1 MVDIAIVGTGVI
13 AGFHAQALAE
23 QGGRARIVAATDIDA
38 AALAAYGAQW
48 SVPAVY
54 PSLDALLAHE
64 KPDLATLCTPPGLH
78 REQAVACLSRGV
90 SVLCEKPPVRS
101 LAELDE
107 IAAAAGGAFFA
118 TVFQHRFGSGAA
130 NLRGLVGDPRLGR
143 PTTAVCHTLWFRP
156 DEYFAV
162 PWRGKW
168 EVEGGGPTMGHGI
181 HQFDLLLS
189 IMGEWREV
197 VAVAARQA
205 KPTATEDLSCAIVTF
220 ASGAVATVVN
230 SVVSPREQ
238 SYLRFDFEHASVELD
253 HVYGYSDEDWR
264 VTGAPGHE
272 DSVAAAWAAGPVGT
286 ASGHAAQYAEVLSAL
301 EAGTPPPVSLADT
314 RMTVELI
321 AGIYASA
328 FTGRRITRG
337 EIGPDSP
344 FYHRMDGTGA
354 PWN

>member
-1 MVDIAIVGTGVI
+1 VIDVAIVGTGVI
-13 AGFHAQALAE
+13 AGFHAEALA
-23 QGGRARIVAATDIDA
+23 GRARIVAATDVDA
-38 AALAAYGAQW
+38 AALSAYRSKW
-48 SVPAVY
+48 SVPVGY

-78 REQAVACLSRGV
+78 AAQAVACLSQGV
-90 SVLCEKPPVRS
+90 SVLCEKPPVLG
-101 LAELDE
+101 LAELDAIE
-107 IAAAAGGAFFA
+107 AAAGNAFFA

-130 NLRGLVGDPRLGR
+130 NLRRLVGDPRLGR
-143 PTTAVCHTLWFRP
+143 PTSAVCHTLWFRP

-168 EVEGGGPTMGHGI
+168 DVEGGGPTMGHGI

-197 VAVAARQA
+197 VAVAARQV

-220 ASGAVATVVN
+220 ANGAIATVVN

-253 HVYGYSDEDWR
+253 HVYGYGDDNWR
-264 VTGAPGHE
+264 VTPAPGHA
-272 DSVAAAWAAGPVGT
+272 DVTAAWAEGPTGT
-286 ASGHAAQYAEVLSAL
+286 PSGHKAQFTAVLDALADGAA
-301 EAGTPPPVSLADT
+301 PPVTLPDT

-321 AGIYASA
+321 AAIYCSA
-328 FTGRRITRG
+328 FTGDRVRRG
-337 EIGPDSP
+337 DIGPDSP